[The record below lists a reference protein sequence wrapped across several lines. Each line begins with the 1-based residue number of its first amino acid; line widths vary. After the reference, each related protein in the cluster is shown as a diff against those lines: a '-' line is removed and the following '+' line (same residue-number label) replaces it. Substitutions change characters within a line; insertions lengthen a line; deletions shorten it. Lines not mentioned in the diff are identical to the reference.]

1 MRLHSLEVEHFRAIQ
16 SARLMFGPGL
26 NIVYGPNDLGK
37 STLTEAI
44 RAALL
49 IAPGSAEARSFAT
62 WGAAAGQFPRVL
74 LSFECQGATWQV
86 EKVFAQ
92 GSRAKAYLRKSTDDG
107 ARYHPPAQGRDVEG
121 KLRELLNWGI
131 AAPGGSW
138 RPTRGDVPHHGPS
151 WQTGRG
157 QRHL

>member
-26 NIVYGPNDLGK
+26 NVVYGPNDLGK

-49 IAPGSAEARSFAT
+49 IAPGTAEARSFAT

-74 LSFECQGATWQV
+74 IGLACQGATWRGDTL
-86 EKVFAQ
+86 FAH
-92 GSRAKAYLRKSTDDG
+92 GSRGKAYS
-107 ARYHPPAQGRDVEG
+107 
-121 KLRELLNWGI
+121 
-131 AAPGGSW
+131 
-138 RPTRGDVPHHGPS
+138 
-151 WQTGRG
+151 
-157 QRHL
+157 